1 MQIKGAIRLVAILL
15 TLICIY
21 YLSFTVV
28 TASVENDAEEYAQ
41 GDLNK
46 KQAYLD
52 SMANEEVYNFLGF
65 RQYTLRECRQREINL
80 GLDLKGGMN
89 VILEVQVDDIIRSLS
104 NNSQDTVFKQAL
116 QRANELQRQTQE
128 DYITLFG
135 RAFEEIAPNARLAA
149 IFNTYELRDQIDY
162 NSSNEEVL
170 DVLRE
175 ETQDALDNTFN
186 ILRTRIDRF
195 GVVQP
200 NIQKLENTGRILV
213 ELPGVKD
220 QERVKDLL
228 QTTASLEFQ
237 EVYENPQVYEYME
250 KANQKISQ
258 VTQAREKLQQD
269 TTTEESVEEIMAQS
283 SQEGDEEEVS
293 AQDTTGEESLLDQ
306 IEEQDTSQLDTSATQ
321 EQMAQQY
328 PLFQVLQPMVNPRNN
343 QLMQGSVVG
352 VAHFTDTAQV
362 NDYLQMPQVQSVF
375 PRDMEFHWGVKPYQG
390 AESGEYYPL
399 YALKLTGR
407 EGQAPLSGEAVTN
420 ARAEFG
426 RDQATAEVTM
436 SMNSEGAKTWARMTK
451 NNVNEHIAIVLD
463 NLVYSAP
470 RVQQE
475 IKGGRSQITGDFTVQ
490 EAKDLANVLK
500 SGKLPARA
508 QIIQSQTIGP
518 SLGQE
523 SINAG
528 LTSFFIAFIVVM
540 LYMVF
545 YYSRKAGLVSDIALL
560 ANMFFIFGVLAS
572 LGAVLTLPGIAGI
585 ILTIGM
591 SVDANVLIY
600 DRIRE
605 ELRAGKGIK
614 LAVKDGYKNAYSA
627 IIDANVTTFLTALIL
642 YIFGT
647 GPIKGFATTLLIGIL
662 TSLFTAI
669 FITRLIFERYL
680 EKNKPITF
688 ATKLTEGAFRNANFP
703 FLSRRKILYAVSSV
717 LILISLVSLA
727 TRGLNEGVDF
737 TGGRAYIVRFDH
749 PVNSVEIQN
758 RLGDELGQPP
768 QVKIFGDDNQIK
780 LTTQYKIDQE
790 GKEVD
795 EEVVQKIYAG
805 LQPFMEGETSMEEFT
820 DNYIQSELKVGPTVA
835 YDIRVQ
841 AVWAIV
847 FALLITFLYIFGRF
861 RNWQYGLGAL
871 TALIH
876 DVIIILGIFSLFYNI
891 MPFSMEV
898 DQAFIAAILTVVGYS
913 INDTVVVFDRVRE
926 YIGLYP
932 KRDRFSIINRAL
944 NSTLSRTFSTSL
956 STFVVLLTIFL
967 FGGEVI
973 RGFVFALLVGVIVGT
988 YSSLFI
994 ASPVVYDTVHK
1005 KVKTPPQKGKQK
1017 GKQQVKQPQKGK
1029 QQPSKQPQ
1037 KAGKKN
1043 SAKNKK

>member
-28 TASVENDAEEYAQ
+28 TTSVKNDAEEYAQ
-41 GDLNK
+41 GDLVK
-46 KQAYLD
+46 EQAYLD

-65 RQYTLRECRQREINL
+65 RQYTFRECQQREINL

-89 VILEVQVDDIIRSLS
+89 VILEVQVEDIIRSLS
-104 NNSQDTVFKQAL
+104 NNSQDTVFRKAL
-116 QRANELQRQTQE
+116 QRANQMQEQSQE
-128 DYITLFG
+128 DFITLFG
-135 RAFEEIAPNARLAA
+135 RAFEELAPNARLAA

-162 NSSNEEVL
+162 NSSNQEVL
-170 DVLRE
+170 NVLRE
-175 ETQDALDNTFN
+175 ETQSAIDNTFN

-200 NIQKLENTGRILV
+200 NIQKLETTGRILV

-228 QTTASLEFQ
+228 QTTASLEFW
-237 EVYENPQVYEYME
+237 ETYENPQVYQYLQQANE
-250 KANQKISQ
+250 KIRQINK
-258 VTQAREKLQQD
+258 AREKLQQD
-269 TTTEESVEEIMAQS
+269 TV
-283 SQEGDEEEVS
+283 QEGDLEEMMAQQPSPQQEEEAA
-293 AQDTTGEESLLDQ
+293 AQDTAAEESLLQQ

-321 EQMAQQY
+321 QQMSEQY

-343 QLMQGSVVG
+343 QLMQGPVIG
-352 VAHFTDTAQV
+352 VAHFTDTSDV
-362 NDYLQMPQVQSVF
+362 NDYLRMDKVQSVF
-375 PRDMEFHWGVKPYQG
+375 PRDMEFHWGVNPYQG

-399 YALKLTGR
+399 YALKITGR
-407 EGQAPLSGEAVTN
+407 EGNAPLTGEVVTD
-420 ARAEFG
+420 ARSQFG
-426 RDQATAEVTM
+426 RNQANAQVSM
-436 SMNSEGAKTWARMTK
+436 SMNTEGAKTWARMTK
-451 NNVNEHIAIVLD
+451 NNVNEFIAIVLD
-463 NLVYSAP
+463 GLIYSAP
-470 RVQQE
+470 RVQNE
-475 IKGGRSQITGDFTVQ
+475 IKGGQSSITGDFTVQ

-508 QIIQSQTIGP
+508 EIIQSQTVGP
-518 SLGQE
+518 SLGEE
-523 SINAG
+523 SIQSG

-540 LYMVF
+540 LYMLF

-560 ANMFFIFGVLAS
+560 ANMFFIFGILAS
-572 LGAVLTLPGIAGI
+572 LGATLTLPGIAGI

-605 ELRAGKGIK
+605 ELRAGKGVK
-614 LAVKDGYKNAYSA
+614 LAVKDGYRNAYSA

-669 FITRLIFERYL
+669 FITRLIFEWYL
-680 EKNKPITF
+680 EKNKPITYS
-688 ATKLTEGAFRNANFP
+688 TKLTEGAFRNAKFP
-703 FLSRRKILYAVSSV
+703 FLPRRKAFYAVSSV

-737 TGGRAYIVRFDH
+737 TGGRSYVVRFDQ
-749 PVNSVEIQN
+749 PVNTVDIQDN
-758 RLGDELGQPP
+758 LTDELGQAPK
-768 QVKIFGDDNQIK
+768 VKTFGGDNQIK
-780 LTTQYKIDQE
+780 LTTQYRVGEQ
-790 GKEVD
+790 GREVD
-795 EEVVQKIYAG
+795 EEVVQRLYTG
-805 LQPFMEGETSMEEFT
+805 LQPFLDKETSFEEFT
-820 DNYIQSELKVGPTVA
+820 TDNIKSELKVGPTVA

-841 AVWAIV
+841 AVWAV
-847 FALLITFLYIFGRF
+847 AFALLITFLYIFGRF

-871 TALIH
+871 TALVH
-876 DVIIILGIFSLFYNI
+876 DVIIILGIFSLFYDI
-891 MPFSMEV
+891 MPFSMEI

-926 YIGLYP
+926 YVGLYP
-932 KRDRFSIINRAL
+932 KRDRFNIINTAL

-1017 GKQQVKQPQKGK
+1017 KKQPGKQPQKGK
-1029 QQPSKQPQ
+1029 QQPKKQPE

-1043 SAKNKK
+1043 TAKSKK

>member
-28 TASVENDAEEYAQ
+28 TTSVENDAEEYAQ
-41 GDLNK
+41 GNLNK

-52 SMANEEVYNFLGF
+52 SMASEEVYNFLGI
-65 RQYTLRECRQREINL
+65 RQYTLRECQQREINL

-89 VILEVQVDDIIRSLS
+89 VILEVQVEDIIRSLA
-104 NNSQDTVFKQAL
+104 NNSQDTVFQQAL
-116 QRANELQRQTQE
+116 QRAHELQTQSQD

-135 RAFEEIAPNARLAA
+135 RAFEELAPNARLAA

-162 NSSNEEVL
+162 NSTNQEVL
-170 DVLRE
+170 NVLRE
-175 ETQDALDNTFN
+175 ETQSAIDNTFN

-228 QTTASLEFQ
+228 QTTASLEFW
-237 EVYENPQVYEYME
+237 EVYENPQVYEYLQQANE
-250 KANQKISQ
+250 KIRQIE
-258 VTQAREKLQQD
+258 QAQEKLQQD
-269 TTTEESVEEIMAQS
+269 SVQEGSVEEMMAES
-283 SQEGDEEEVS
+283 SGQQQQEETSE
-293 AQDTTGEESLLDQ
+293 GEQSLLDQ
-306 IEEQDTSQLDTSATQ
+306 IEEQDTSELDTSATQ
-321 EQMAQQY
+321 QQMARQY

-343 QLMQGSVVG
+343 QLMQGAVVG
-352 VAHFTDTAQV
+352 LAHYRDTSQI
-362 NDYLQMPQVQSVF
+362 NDYLQMDQVRSVF
-375 PRDMEFHWGVKPYQG
+375 PRDMRFHWGVKPYQG
-390 AESGEYYPL
+390 DESGNYFPL
-399 YALKLTGR
+399 YAIKLTGR
-407 EGQAPLSGEAVTN
+407 EGQAPLSGEVVTN
-420 ARAEFG
+420 ARSQFG
-426 RDQATAEVTM
+426 RDQATAEVSM
-436 SMNSEGAKTWARMTK
+436 SMNTEGAKTWARMTK

-475 IKGGRSQITGDFTVQ
+475 IKGGQSSITGDFSVQ

-500 SGKLPARA
+500 SGKLPAKA

-523 SINAG
+523 SINSG
-528 LTSFFIAFIVVM
+528 LTSFFIAFIVIM

-605 ELRAGKGIK
+605 ELHAGKGVK

-627 IIDANVTTFLTALIL
+627 IVDANVTTFLTALIL

-647 GPIKGFATTLLIGIL
+647 GPIKGFATTLLIGIP

-669 FITRLIFERYL
+669 FITRLIFEQYL
-680 EKNKPITF
+680 EKNKPITY
-688 ATKLTEGAFRNANFP
+688 ATKLTEGAFQNVNFP
-703 FLSRRKILYAVSSV
+703 FLPKRKAFYVISSV

-749 PVNSVEIQN
+749 PVNTVEVQSS
-758 RLGDELGQPP
+758 LADELGQPP
-768 QVKIFGDDNQIK
+768 QVKVFGDDNQIK
-780 LTTQYKIDQE
+780 LTTQYKIEQE
-790 GKEVD
+790 GREVD
-795 EEVVQKIYAG
+795 EEVVQKLYAG
-805 LQPFMEGETSMEEFT
+805 LQPYMEGETSLEEFT
-820 DNYIQSELKVGPTVA
+820 NDYIQSELKVGPTVA

-841 AVWAIV
+841 AVWAVV

-871 TALIH
+871 AALVH
-876 DVIIILGIFSLFYNI
+876 DVLIILGIFSLFYNI
-891 MPFSMEV
+891 MPFSMEI

-913 INDTVVVFDRVRE
+913 INDTVVVYDRVRE

-932 KRDRFSIINRAL
+932 KRDRFNIINTAL

-956 STFVVLLTIFL
+956 STFVVLLTIFI

-973 RGFVFALLVGVIVGT
+973 RGFVFALLVGVVVGT

-994 ASPVVYDTVHK
+994 ASPVVYDTIHK

-1017 GKQQVKQPQKGK
+1017 GKQQPKK
-1029 QQPSKQPQ
+1029 QQQK

-1043 SAKNKK
+1043 TAKSKK